1 MTRFNLA
8 LRLLWRDSRSGELT
22 ILILALIIA
31 VTSSTAISLF
41 ADRLQRTMTTQAAEF
56 LAADLVIESP
66 TAIPGEWLSK
76 ATQLNLAQAQTLEF
90 SSVLIEHDELLLAG
104 IKAVSSAY
112 PLRGFLKTAAPDYI
126 AKDGPYAADRSG
138 TGAASTE
145 TVQHT
150 GPKPGTAWVEN
161 RILSA
166 LKVNLGYPLTVGEKK
181 LVISNI
187 ITYEP
192 DKRGDFYSFSPR
204 VMINAED
211 LPSTGI
217 LQPGSRVHYFFQFS
231 GDSKAL
237 TDFNRWI
244 KPRLNPSQRIMDIHE
259 DRPELGSA
267 LERAERYLGLSSIV
281 VILISG
287 VAIAMATRRYTER
300 HFNATAMLRCL
311 GCKQNEILWLYGSQ
325 FIVLGLLASAIG
337 CLLGWIAQQA
347 LFYLLRSLL
356 PQQVAN
362 PGVLAVFFGFIVG
375 MAVLLGFALPPLL
388 RLKEVSPLRVLRREL
403 EPLPN
408 SAWLIYGLAIGIIAV
423 LIWRY
428 TDDLKMTATIVGVGL
443 ITLLLLGLLLY
454 SLLRFS
460 RRLLPHL
467 GLVWRFGLQG
477 LLKNSRGSV
486 GQMLAFCI
494 TLVAMVLSF
503 TVRTDLIDDWHK
515 QLPKNAPN
523 HFALNIF
530 PDQQQNFQQDLQQ
543 QQINGSQFYPV
554 VRGRLVA
561 IDNTPVQQ
569 IVSKDSQGERA
580 THRELSLTWAKELP
594 ADNKITAGSW
604 WNDAQTGLV
613 SVEQKL
619 ADSLKIK
626 LGDVLTF
633 TVGSQQFTATVAS
646 IRGLQW
652 DTMRPNF
659 YMIFSPGTLDA
670 FPSTFITSFYIP
682 ENQKDFLNALLKKYP
697 STTLLEVDL
706 ILRQFQ
712 TILSQLTEAINY
724 LLYFALMAGFTV
736 LFAAVYSTLDSRI
749 HEGALMRTLG
759 ANRFFLRKIHIIEF
773 SLLGLISGLLAV
785 IISEAMLYALYTHV
799 MQMEYRANY
808 YLWALVPLIGVLF
821 VGMAGCWGVRG
832 VINKSPLQVLKEL

>member
-1 MTRFNLA
+1 MIRFNLA

-66 TAIPGEWLSK
+66 APIPAEWLAQ
-76 ATQLNLAQAQTLEF
+76 ATQLNLAQAQTAEF

-112 PLRGFLKTAAPDYI
+112 PLRGFLKTTTSDYS
-126 AKDGPYAADRSG
+126 AESV
-138 TGAASTE
+138 E
-145 TVQHT
+145 HT
-150 GPKPGTAWVEN
+150 GPKPGTAWVEK

-166 LKVNLGYPLTVGEKK
+166 LRLNLGDALHVGEKQ
-181 LVISNI
+181 LTVSNI

-204 VMINAED
+204 VMINADD
-211 LPSTGI
+211 LPATGI

-237 TDFNRWI
+237 TEFHRWI
-244 KPRLNPSQRIMDIHE
+244 KQQLNPSQRIMDIHE

-267 LERAERYLGLSSIV
+267 LERAERYLGLSSII

-300 HFNATAMLRCL
+300 HFNATAILRCL
-311 GCKQNEILWLYGSQ
+311 GCKQNEILWLYTSQ
-325 FIVLGLLASAIG
+325 FVVLGLLASAIG
-337 CLLGWIAQQA
+337 CVLGWFAQQA
-347 LFYLLRSLL
+347 LFHLLRSLL

-362 PGVLAVFFGFIVG
+362 PGLLAVFFGFTIG
-375 MAVLLGFALPPLL
+375 MAILLGFALPPLL
-388 RLKEVSPLRVLRREL
+388 RLKKVPPLRVLRREL
-403 EPLPN
+403 EPLPS
-408 SAWLIYGLAIGIIAV
+408 SAWLIYGLAIGIIGV

-428 TDDLKMTATIVGVGL
+428 TDDLKMTVTIIGVGL
-443 ITLLLLGLLLY
+443 GALLLLGLLVY
-454 SLLRFS
+454 GLLRFS
-460 RRLLPHL
+460 RRLLPRL
-467 GLVWRFGLQG
+467 GLTWRFGLQG
-477 LLKNSRGSV
+477 LLKNTRGSV
-486 GQMLAFCI
+486 SQILAFSI
-494 TLVAMVLSF
+494 TLVAMVLNF
-503 TVRTDLIDDWHK
+503 TVRTDLINDWQK

-530 PDQQQNFQQDLQQ
+530 PEQQQSFQQNLQQ

-554 VRGRLVA
+554 VRGRLIA
-561 IDNTPVQQ
+561 INNTPVQR

-580 THRELSLTWAKELP
+580 TQRELSLTWSKELP
-594 ADNKITAGSW
+594 PDNKITAGSW
-604 WNDAQTGLV
+604 WQDGQTGQV
-613 SVEQKL
+613 SVERKL
-619 ADSLKIK
+619 ADSLNIK
-626 LGDVLTF
+626 LSDLLTF
-633 TVGSQQFTATVAS
+633 TVGSEQFTATVAS
-646 IRGLQW
+646 LRELQW
-652 DTMRPNF
+652 DTMKPNF

-670 FPSTFITSFYIP
+670 YPSTFITSFYLP
-682 ENQKDFLNALLKKYP
+682 ESQKDFLNALVKKYP
-697 STTLLEVDL
+697 STTILEVDL

-712 TILSQLTEAINY
+712 TILTQLTEAINY
-724 LLYFALMAGFTV
+724 LMYFALMAGFTV
-736 LFAAVYSTLDSRI
+736 LFAAVYATLDSRI

-759 ANRFFLRKIHIIEF
+759 AKRSFLRKTHIIEF

-785 IISEAMLYALYTHV
+785 VISEAMLYALYTQV
-799 MQMEYRANY
+799 MQLEYSASF
-808 YLWALVPLIGVLF
+808 YLWGIVPLIGALSVSL
-821 VGMAGCWGVRG
+821 AGCWGVRNA
-832 VINKSPLQVLKEL
+832 VNKSPLQVLRGL